1 MSGSTKGKDA
11 WEKYF
16 QGNGDVDT
24 IVNKDAAIYDLIS
37 QTKIIATLPAGEKIT
52 YLSNATYDAKPVIQ
66 YEAAGKKYK
75 ARIKFDMMQK
85 PGIRSTT
92 DPTNVKTIANKSL
105 SPDGLGLGGKTIIKR
120 DYIKTANTA
129 IDACTLVAPHIK
141 EFLKVFLE
149 KSKTTNSVLNTA
161 TKDISAKDL
170 AIIAKDFGEVAGGW
184 WFLNNYDSDVTSI
197 EFPAR
202 SNEPLVDYYGV
213 YGNGLKIGVSAKSGG
228 GAAPSISS
236 VWNMIGS
243 RIFTDMNDK
252 KVHNFIGAVVNNS
265 GTEGIVK
272 AAKAVNS
279 PLYKTVGTL
288 IGKATYTADDIEK
301 RMKKF
306 KDPKEAHDFLK
317 NNFYDKIGRSSPL
330 TSFETIWSKPSSKR
344 GGTIL
349 SPMAYALITEVNA
362 TKKNTDFLTDIVRAN
377 NIEQLYVNL
386 SATTLKYELKGFKDS
401 NFIFEYHSNA
411 ANPGGNKIGFILKK

>member
-1 MSGSTKGKDA
+1 MGTTGKAA

-16 QGNGDVDT
+16 KGNGDVDT
-24 IVNKDAAIYDLIS
+24 FVKDAADTYDLIS
-37 QTKIIATLPAGEKIT
+37 QTKVTGNLPKGQKIT
-52 YLSNATYDAKPVIQ
+52 YLSADAYESKPVID
-66 YEAAGKKYK
+66 YEVAGKKYT

-105 SPDGLGLGGKTIIKR
+105 SPDGLGLGGKTITKR
-120 DYIKTANTA
+120 DYLKTANTA

-149 KSKTTNSVLNTA
+149 KSKVTNSVLNTA
-161 TKDISAKDL
+161 TKDISGKDL

-213 YGNGLKIGVSAKSGG
+213 YTNGLKIGVSAKSGS

-272 AAKAVNS
+272 AAKAMDS
-279 PLYKTVGTL
+279 PLYKTVGKL
-288 IGKATYTADDIEK
+288 IGKPLTYTADDIEK
-301 RMKKF
+301 WLKQY
-306 KDPKEAHDFLK
+306 KDPKEAHTLLTK
-317 NNFYDKIGRSSPL
+317 EFYDKIGRTVPL
-330 TSFETIWSKPSSKR
+330 TSFEKIWKIPTSKR
-344 GGTIL
+344 NGTIL

>member
-1 MSGSTKGKDA
+1 MGTTGKAA

-16 QGNGDVDT
+16 KGNGDVDT
-24 IVNKDAAIYDLIS
+24 FVKDAADTYDLIS
-37 QTKIIATLPAGEKIT
+37 QTKVTGNLPKGQKIT
-52 YLSNATYDAKPVIQ
+52 CLSTDAYDSKPVID
-66 YEAAGKKYK
+66 YEVAGKKYK

-105 SPDGLGLGGKTIIKR
+105 SPDGLGLGGKTITKR
-120 DYIKTANTA
+120 DYIKTANAA

-170 AIIAKDFGEVAGGW
+170 AIIAKDFGEVSGGW

-213 YGNGLKIGVSAKSGG
+213 YGNKLKIGVSAKSGS

-243 RIFTDMNDK
+243 RTFTDVNDK
-252 KVHNFIGAVVNNS
+252 KVHDFIGAVVNNS

-272 AAKAVNS
+272 AAKAMNS
-279 PLYKTVGTL
+279 PLYTMVGKL
-288 IGKATYTADDIEK
+288 IGKPLMYTADDIEK
-301 RMKKF
+301 WLKQY
-306 KDPKEAHDFLK
+306 KDPKEAHTLLNK
-317 NNFYDKIGRSSPL
+317 EFYEKIGRSAPL
-330 TSFETIWSKPSSKR
+330 TSFEKIWKIPTSKR
-344 GGTIL
+344 NGTIL
-349 SPMAYALITEVNA
+349 SPMAYALVTEVNA

-386 SATTLKYELKGFKDS
+386 SATTLKYELKGFKNS

>member
-1 MSGSTKGKDA
+1 MSGSTKGKAA

-24 IVNKDAAIYDLIS
+24 VVNKPADIFDLIS
-37 QTKIIATLPAGEKIT
+37 QTKVIGNLPAGQKIT
-52 YLSNATYDAKPVIQ
+52 YLSNAMYEPKPVIQ
-66 YEAAGKKYK
+66 YEIAGKKYK
-75 ARIKFDMMQK
+75 TRIKFDMMQK
-85 PGIRSTT
+85 PGTRGSS
-92 DPTNVKTIANKSL
+92 DPTNVKTIKDKSL
-105 SPDGLGLGGKTIIKR
+105 APDGLGLGGKTILKR
-120 DYIKTANTA
+120 DYIKTVNTA
-129 IDACTLVAPHIK
+129 IDACTVIAPHIK

-149 KSKTTNSVLNTA
+149 KSKTTNSTLSTA
-161 TKDISAKDL
+161 TKDISGKDL
-170 AIIAKDFGEVAGGW
+170 AIIAKDFGEIAGAW
-184 WFLNNYDSDVTSI
+184 WFLNNYDGDIASI

-213 YGNGLKIGVSAKSGG
+213 YGNKLKIGVSAKSGS

-236 VWNMIGS
+236 VWKMIGT
-243 RIFTDMNDK
+243 RTFTDLNDR
-252 KVHNFIGAVVNNS
+252 KVHDFIGAVVNNS

-272 AAKAVNS
+272 AAKAMNS

-288 IGKATYTADDIEK
+288 IGKLTYTADDIEAW
-301 RMKKF
+301 MKKF
-306 KDPKEAHDFLK
+306 KTAKDAHEFLTK
-317 NNFYDKIGRSSPL
+317 NFYSKIGRSSPL

-362 TKKNTDFLTDIVRAN
+362 NKKNTEFLTDIVRAN

-386 SATTLKYELKGFKDS
+386 SATTLKYELKGFRDS

>member
-1 MSGSTKGKDA
+1 MGTTGKAA

-16 QGNGDVDT
+16 KGNGDVDT
-24 IVNKDAAIYDLIS
+24 FVKSAADIYDLIS
-37 QTKIIATLPAGEKIT
+37 QTKVIGNLPQGQKIT
-52 YLSNATYDAKPVIQ
+52 YLSADDYESKPVIE
-66 YEAAGKKYK
+66 YEAAGKSYK

-105 SPDGLGLGGKTIIKR
+105 APDGLGLGGKTILKR
-120 DYIKTANTA
+120 DYIKTVNTA

-149 KSKTTNSVLNTA
+149 KSKVTNSVLNTA
-161 TKDISAKDL
+161 TKDISGKDL
-170 AIIAKDFGEVAGGW
+170 AIIAKDFGEIAGAY
-184 WFLNNYDSDVTSI
+184 WFLNNYDGDIASI

-202 SNEPLVDYYGV
+202 SNEPLVDYYGI
-213 YGNGLKIGVSAKSGG
+213 YSNKLKIGVSAKSGS

-243 RIFTDMNDK
+243 RIFTDMDDK

-272 AAKAVNS
+272 AAKAMDS
-279 PLYKTVGTL
+279 PLYKTVGKL
-288 IGKATYTADDIEK
+288 IGKPLTYTADDIEK
-301 RMKKF
+301 WLKQF
-306 KDPKEAHDFLK
+306 KNPKDAHALLDK
-317 NNFYDKIGRSSPL
+317 EFYSKIGRTVPL
-330 TSFETIWSKPSSKR
+330 TSFEKIWKIPTSKR
-344 GGTIL
+344 NGTIL

-386 SATTLKYELKGFKDS
+386 SATTLKYELKGFRDS

>member
-1 MSGSTKGKDA
+1 MSTTGKAA

-16 QGNGDVDT
+16 RGNGDVDT
-24 IVNKDAAIYDLIS
+24 FVKRSTDIFDLIS
-37 QTKIIATLPAGEKIT
+37 QTKVIGNIAQGQKIT
-52 YLSNATYDAKPVIQ
+52 YLSADEYQSKPIIE
-66 YEAAGKKYK
+66 YEVAGKKYK
-75 ARIKFDMMQK
+75 VRIKFDMMQK

-105 SPDGLGLGGKTIIKR
+105 APDGLGLGGKVILKR
-120 DYIKTANTA
+120 DYIKTVNTA
-129 IDACTLVAPHIK
+129 IDKSTVIAPHVK

-149 KSKTTNSVLNTA
+149 KSKDTNSILNSA
-161 TKDISAKDL
+161 TKDISGKDL
-170 AIIAKDFGEVAGGW
+170 AIIAKDFGEIAGAW
-184 WFLNNYDSDVTSI
+184 WFLNNYDDDIASI

-213 YGNGLKIGVSAKSGG
+213 YGNGLRIGVSAKSGG

-236 VWNMIGS
+236 VWKMIGT
-243 RIFTDMNDK
+243 RTFTDVNDK
-252 KVHNFIGAVVNNS
+252 KVHSFIGAVVNNS

-272 AAKAVNS
+272 AAKAMDS
-279 PLYKTVGTL
+279 PLYKTVGKL
-288 IGKATYTADDIEK
+288 IGKPLTYTADDIEK
-301 RMKKF
+301 WLKQF
-306 KDPKEAHDFLK
+306 KTPNDAHALLTKEL
-317 NNFYDKIGRSSPL
+317 YDTIGRTVPL
-330 TSFETIWSKPSSKR
+330 TSFEKMWKIPTSKR
-344 GGTIL
+344 NGTIL

-362 TKKNTDFLTDIVRAN
+362 NKKNTEFLTDIVRAN

-386 SATTLKYELKGFKDS
+386 SATTLKYELKGFRDS

>member
-1 MSGSTKGKDA
+1 MGTTGKAA

-16 QGNGDVDT
+16 KGNGDVDT
-24 IVNKDAAIYDLIS
+24 FVKDAADIYDLIS
-37 QTKIIATLPAGEKIT
+37 QTKVIGNLPQGQKIT
-52 YLSNATYDAKPVIQ
+52 YLSADDYESKPVIQ
-66 YEAAGKKYK
+66 YEAAGKSYK

-105 SPDGLGLGGKTIIKR
+105 APDGLGLGGKTILKR
-120 DYIKTANTA
+120 DYIKTVNTA

-149 KSKTTNSVLNTA
+149 KSKVTNSVLNTA
-161 TKDISAKDL
+161 TKDISGKDL
-170 AIIAKDFGEVAGGW
+170 AIIAKDFGEIAGGW
-184 WFLNNYDSDVTSI
+184 WFLNNYDGDIASI

-202 SNEPLVDYYGV
+202 SNEPLVDYYGIHS
-213 YGNGLKIGVSAKSGG
+213 NKLKIGVSAKSGS

-243 RIFTDMNDK
+243 RTFTDMNDK

-272 AAKAVNS
+272 AAKAMDS
-279 PLYKTVGTL
+279 PLYKTVGKL
-288 IGKATYTADDIEK
+288 IGKPLTYTADDIEK
-301 RMKKF
+301 WLKQF
-306 KDPKEAHDFLK
+306 KTPKDAHALLTTE
-317 NNFYDKIGRSSPL
+317 FYSKIGRTVPL
-330 TSFETIWSKPSSKR
+330 ASFEKIWKIPTSKR
-344 GGTIL
+344 NGTIL

-362 TKKNTDFLTDIVRAN
+362 TKKNTEFLTDIVRAN

-386 SATTLKYELKGFKDS
+386 SATTLKYELKGFRDS

>member
-1 MSGSTKGKDA
+1 MGTTGKAA

-16 QGNGDVDT
+16 KGNGDVDT
-24 IVNKDAAIYDLIS
+24 FVKDAADIYDLIS
-37 QTKIIATLPAGEKIT
+37 QTKVIGNLPQGQKIT
-52 YLSNATYDAKPVIQ
+52 YLSADDYEAKPTIQ

-105 SPDGLGLGGKTIIKR
+105 SPDGLGLGGKTLIKR

-149 KSKTTNSVLNTA
+149 KSKVNNSVLNTA
-161 TKDISAKDL
+161 AKDISGKDL

-213 YGNGLKIGVSAKSGG
+213 YTSGLKIGVSAKSGG

-243 RIFTDMNDK
+243 RTFTDVNDK

-272 AAKAVNS
+272 AAKAMDS
-279 PLYKTVGTL
+279 PLYKMVGKL
-288 IGKATYTADDIEK
+288 IGKPLTYTADDIEK
-301 RMKKF
+301 WLKQF
-306 KDPKEAHDFLK
+306 KDPKEAHTLLDTE
-317 NNFYDKIGRSSPL
+317 FYSKIGRSAPL
-330 TSFETIWSKPSSKR
+330 TSFEKIWKIPTSKR
-344 GGTIL
+344 NGTIL
-349 SPMAYALITEVNA
+349 SPMAYALVAEVNA

-386 SATTLKYELKGFKDS
+386 SATTLKYELKGFRDS

>member
-1 MSGSTKGKDA
+1 MGTTGKAA

-16 QGNGDVDT
+16 KGNGDVDT
-24 IVNKDAAIYDLIS
+24 FVKDAADIYDLIS
-37 QTKIIATLPAGEKIT
+37 QTKVTGNLPQGQKIT
-52 YLSNATYDAKPVIQ
+52 YLSADDYESKPVIQ
-66 YEAAGKKYK
+66 YEAAGKSYK

-105 SPDGLGLGGKTIIKR
+105 APDGLGLGGKTILKR
-120 DYIKTANTA
+120 DYIKTVNTA

-149 KSKTTNSVLNTA
+149 KSKVTNSVLNTA
-161 TKDISAKDL
+161 TKDISGKDL
-170 AIIAKDFGEVAGGW
+170 AIIAKDFGEITGGW
-184 WFLNNYDSDVTSI
+184 WFLNNYDGDIASI

-202 SNEPLVDYYGV
+202 SNEPLVDYYGIHS
-213 YGNGLKIGVSAKSGG
+213 NKLKIGVSAKSGS

-243 RIFTDMNDK
+243 RTFTDMNDK

-272 AAKAVNS
+272 AAKAMDS
-279 PLYKTVGTL
+279 PLYKMVGKL
-288 IGKATYTADDIEK
+288 IGKPLTYTADDIEK
-301 RMKKF
+301 WLKQF
-306 KDPKEAHDFLK
+306 KTPKDAHALLDTE
-317 NNFYDKIGRSSPL
+317 FYSKIGRSAPL
-330 TSFETIWSKPSSKR
+330 ASFEKIWKIPTSKR
-344 GGTIL
+344 NGTIL

-386 SATTLKYELKGFKDS
+386 SATTLKYELKGFRDS

>member
-1 MSGSTKGKDA
+1 MGTTGKAA

-24 IVNKDAAIYDLIS
+24 FAKDAADIYDLIS
-37 QTKIIATLPAGEKIT
+37 QTKVIGNLPQGQKIT
-52 YLSNATYDAKPVIQ
+52 YLSADTYEPKPVIK
-66 YEAAGKKYK
+66 YEAAGKIYK

-105 SPDGLGLGGKTIIKR
+105 APDGLGLGGKTILKR
-120 DYIKTANTA
+120 DYIKTVNTA
-129 IDACTLVAPHIK
+129 IDKCTLVAPHIK

-149 KSKTTNSVLNTA
+149 KSKVTNSVLNTA
-161 TKDISAKDL
+161 AKDISGKDL
-170 AIIAKDFGEVAGGW
+170 AIIAKDFGEIAGAW
-184 WFLNNYDSDVTSI
+184 WFLNNYDGDIASI

-213 YGNGLKIGVSAKSGG
+213 YGNKLKIGVSAKSGG

-243 RIFTDMNDK
+243 KTFSDVNDK

-272 AAKAVNS
+272 AAKAMNS
-279 PLYKTVGTL
+279 PLYRTVGTL
-288 IGKATYTADDIEK
+288 IGKLTYTADDIETW
-301 RMKKF
+301 MKKF
-306 KDPKEAHDFLK
+306 KTAKDAHTFLTQ
-317 NNFYDKIGRSSPL
+317 NFYSKIGRSSPL
-330 TSFETIWSKPSSKR
+330 TTFETIWARPNSKKN
-344 GGTIL
+344 GTIL

-386 SATTLKYELKGFKDS
+386 SATTLKYELKGFRDS

-411 ANPGGNKIGFILKK
+411 GNPGGNKIGFILKK